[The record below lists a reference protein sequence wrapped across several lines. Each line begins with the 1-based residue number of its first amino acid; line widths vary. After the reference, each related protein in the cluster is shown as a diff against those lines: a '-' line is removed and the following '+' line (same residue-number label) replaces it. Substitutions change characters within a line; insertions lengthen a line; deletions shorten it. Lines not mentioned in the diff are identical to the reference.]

1 MGIRRH
7 ATCRQRFL
15 AVKGRQCDLA
25 IMETDIRYDCAGVD
39 WGLVSET
46 LKRVGMARFK
56 HPEKMREKGF
66 TD

>member
-1 MGIRRH
+1 M
-7 ATCRQRFL
+7 
-15 AVKGRQCDLA
+15 KGRQCDLA

-39 WGLVSET
+39 WGIVSET